1 MLNVKFR
8 NTVKFQDIETV
19 RRIVESTKFFYDI
32 EVPIAV
38 DLVRDTFQGG
48 KDYNFVFAEVDCETV
63 SYACYGVIDGTIGGY
78 DLYWIVTHNDYR
90 GSGIGKILIEETH
103 NRIKKDGG
111 KYIIAE
117 TSALDMYLPTRKFYE
132 KVGYVNEA
140 SIKDFY
146 REGDD
151 KIFYV
156 KRL

>member
-1 MLNVKFR
+1 MIIRDKVKFE
-8 NTVKFQDIETV
+8 DIQTV
-19 RRIVESTKFFYDI
+19 RDIVESTEFFYDI

-38 DLVRDTFQGG
+38 DLIRDTFQCGQ
-48 KDYNFVFAEVDCETV
+48 DYKFLFAEVDGKTV
-63 SYACYGVIDGTIGGY
+63 AYTCYGTIDGTIGGY

-90 GSGIGKILIEETH
+90 GSGIGKNLIEETH
-103 NRIKKDGG
+103 NRVKKDGG

-117 TSALDMYLPTRKFYE
+117 TSSIDKYLPTRNFYE
-132 KVGYVNEA
+132 KMEYINEA

-151 KIFYV
+151 KIFYI